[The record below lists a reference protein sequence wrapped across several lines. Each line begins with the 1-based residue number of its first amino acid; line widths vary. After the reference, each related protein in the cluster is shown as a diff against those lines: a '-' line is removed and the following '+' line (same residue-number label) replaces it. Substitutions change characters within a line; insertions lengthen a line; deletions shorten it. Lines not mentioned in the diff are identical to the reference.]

1 MRCGCGSTV
10 AVEHAA
16 AMQAQRVGSRIDAGT
31 TTIQEEGE
39 SGYFYFR
46 ADTMLPIGP
55 FGRALRPINVRPD
68 ETKALSSTFSA
79 FFCFCC
85 ILACE
90 VK

>member
-1 MRCGCGSTV
+1 MV

-16 AMQAQRVGSRIDAGT
+16 AMQAWRVGSRIDTDT
-31 TTIQEEGE
+31 TAIKRKVRAAIF
-39 SGYFYFR
+39 YFYIC
-46 ADTMLPIGP
+46 ADAVLPIGT
-55 FGRALRPINVRPD
+55 FGQASRPTNVRPD
-68 ETKALSSTFSA
+68 ETEALSSTFSA